1 MIHDLKTAVPPY
13 QQAERLLRLRTGE
26 QRTQLGR
33 VEIGADALSTIDP
46 NVELS
51 FSIDI

>member
-1 MIHDLKTAVPPY
+1 MNHDLKTAVPPH

-33 VEIGADALSTIDP
+33 AEIGADVLSTIDP
-46 NVELS
+46 NAELS
-51 FSIDI
+51 FNIDI